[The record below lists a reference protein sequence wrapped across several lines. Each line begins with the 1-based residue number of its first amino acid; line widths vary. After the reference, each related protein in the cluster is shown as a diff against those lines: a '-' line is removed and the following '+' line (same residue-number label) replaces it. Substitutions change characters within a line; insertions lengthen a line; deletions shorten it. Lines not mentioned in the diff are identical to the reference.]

1 MKKYKEKC
9 DLKIEEKKTYPED
22 GIFRSTND
30 VSEDGIGRSGWRR
43 RDVVRIHLILI
54 VNVNK
59 VSRKS
64 VEPAIAGG
72 RRRRRSGSF
81 ENNRWAHA
89 VSIKLCIPWFCS
101 ASLK

>member
-1 MKKYKEKC
+1 MNEKYKQKY
-9 DLKIEEKKTYPED
+9 DLEIEEKNIYPED
-22 GIFRSTND
+22 RIFRSTND
-30 VSEDGIGRSGWRR
+30 LCKDGIGRSGWRR

-72 RRRRRSGSF
+72 GGRRKRRSGSF

-89 VSIKLCIPWFCS
+89 VCIPWFCS
-101 ASLK
+101 GL